1 MWIFVNIVSDQGIEE
16 IYFPQ
21 IKSHLIDDG
30 SLYLN
35 NFPTTRLTQI
45 DEQILLHL
53 NGIRKLLN
61 KIMQALN
68 TFGFNV
74 CQRRRNLN

>member
-21 IKSHLIDDG
+21 TKSHLIDDG

-45 DEQILLHL
+45 EGQILLHL

-61 KIMQALN
+61 KVMQALN
-68 TFGFNV
+68 TI
-74 CQRRRNLN
+74 